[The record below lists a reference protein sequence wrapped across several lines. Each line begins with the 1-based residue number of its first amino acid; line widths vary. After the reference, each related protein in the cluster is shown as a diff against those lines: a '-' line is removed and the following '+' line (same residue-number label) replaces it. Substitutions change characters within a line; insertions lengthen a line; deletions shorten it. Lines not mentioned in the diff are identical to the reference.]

1 MAARVPDEFGLFY
14 VEFGSQDGSR
24 PSGSMNRKV

>member
-14 VEFGSQDGSR
+14 VESGSQGPVAAERVHEQES
-24 PSGSMNRKV
+24 